1 MSDYG
6 IIYVVKN
13 SHYGKDIFK
22 VGKSSRTLDERIKE
36 LSGDTGVLGK
46 FEGCAIF
53 VVKDIHTAEYKCHN
67 ALDKFRLQSNR
78 EFFQINYAKLINIIR
93 NQIQEFYIEG

>member
-36 LSGDTGVLGK
+36 LCLNTIAAHKQLRESANYNDVLLK
-46 FEGCAIF
+46 K
-53 VVKDIHTAEYKCHN
+53 VVNLK
-67 ALDKFRLQSNR
+67 
-78 EFFQINYAKLINIIR
+78 
-93 NQIQEFYIEG
+93 